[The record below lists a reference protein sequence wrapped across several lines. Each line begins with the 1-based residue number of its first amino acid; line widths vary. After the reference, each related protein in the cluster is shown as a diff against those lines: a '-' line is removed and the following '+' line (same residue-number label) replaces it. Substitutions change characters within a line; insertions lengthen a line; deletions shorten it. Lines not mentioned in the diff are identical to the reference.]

1 MNPSSNYF
9 IIEDP
14 GCLELIGEDCFDFL
28 QRQTTNDLTILKE
41 SGVLY
46 TVLTTG
52 NANILD
58 LLTLLPE
65 FEQSS
70 DPHTDLNSIYILT
83 LNGYGENTFKY
94 LKSRIFFMDKVSIS
108 DRSKDYIQVELFEDC
123 LDSVLN
129 SLGFESVPEP
139 GHAEIKIIN
148 GRIIRAL
155 GSMDKLILTCRLFY
169 PIDLQNI
176 VSDAIRDSGGE
187 ELSSFE
193 YNLLRLEA
201 GFPVETRELT
211 EEYSPLEVGL
221 ENFISTSKGCY
232 TGQEV
237 IARQL
242 NYDKVARQLCGLK
255 LDKMVNT
262 SDRIWSDG
270 RTIGVVTSVGNSP
283 RFGFIALG
291 VLRKPYNQAGTE
303 VLVGS
308 EYGRSARAVCINL
321 PFGID

>member
-28 QRQTTNDLTILKE
+28 QRQTTNDLNMLKE
-41 SGVLY
+41 SGVLH

-70 DPHTDLNSIYILT
+70 DPQTDLNSIYILT

-129 SLGFESVPEP
+129 FLGFESLPEP

-148 GRIIRAL
+148 GRIIWAL

-169 PIDLQNI
+169 PIDLQNV
-176 VSDAIRDSGGE
+176 VSDAIRESGGE

-242 NYDKVARQLCGLK
+242 NYGKVARQLCGIK
-255 LDKMVNT
+255 LDKMADT
-262 SDRIWSDG
+262 ADRVWLDG

-308 EYGRSARAVCINL
+308 EYERSARAVCINL